1 MSVPLDRLYHYLA
14 DVVNHDLIIYR
25 WTPHGS
31 RNLEHLAE
39 LLNYSFHQLVTHIPM
54 ICHDQEPL
62 NFDFHTIEDFER
74 TTDPPDHAEH
84 LHFRKLTNL
93 KNVYDRAIL
102 LHSEQGGTE
111 IEKFQQNGFIPAYYW
126 SHAVI
131 AQDWFRY
138 ARHDPVLEHHN
149 CTFDRDF
156 LIYNRA
162 WGGTREYRLLFAQ
175 LLIENN
181 MVSNALTSFA
191 ATDNG
196 QHYQTHVFANPEL
209 AIGRRDLHE
218 HLDANTHDSA
228 ASADYCNHDYAQTG
242 IEVVLET
249 LFDDTRWHLTEKS
262 LRPIACGK
270 PFMLAAAPG
279 SLQYLRNYGFQTFG
293 SLIDESYDQITHA
306 PTRLRAIIQEM
317 KRIADLNPN
326 TRHQL
331 YQQMHAI
338 AEQNKHHFFT
348 NLHQIVMSEYVKNI
362 NNAVAQAN
370 QYRHGEVCAA
380 HTVRWLN
387 NREQQHLYTAQ
398 ERSAIVAELAW
409 VTEWLDQNS
418 ADYHAMRNVNINI

>member
-14 DVVNHDLIIYR
+14 DCVNHDLIIYR

-31 RNLEHLAE
+31 RNLEHLTN
-39 LLNYSFHQLVTHIPM
+39 LIDYSFEKSVLGVPV

-62 NFDFHTIEDFER
+62 DYELHSIEDFEKMY
-74 TTDPPDHAEH
+74 DPPDHVGY
-84 LHFRKLTNL
+84 LHFRRLTDL

-111 IEKFQQNGFIPAYYW
+111 IEKFQQNRFITVYYW

-138 ARHDPVLEHHN
+138 AKHDPVLEHHGCN
-149 CTFDRDF
+149 FNQDF

-175 LLIENN
+175 LLVDNN
-181 MVSNALTSFA
+181 LVSRSLTSFA
-191 ATDNG
+191 AIDNG
-196 QHYQTHVFANPEL
+196 QNYQTHVFANPEL
-209 AIGRRDLHE
+209 TITRKDLHK
-218 HLDANTHDSA
+218 HLQPNTHDAA

-249 LFDDTRWHLTEKS
+249 LFDDARWHLTEKT

-270 PFMLAAAPG
+270 PFMLAATPG
-279 SLQYLRNYGFQTFG
+279 SLQYLRNQGFQTFG
-293 SLIDESYDQITHA
+293 DFIDESYDQITHA

-317 KRIADLNPN
+317 KRISELDPN
-326 TRHQL
+326 AKHQL

-338 AEQNKHHFFT
+338 AEKNKHHFFT
-348 NLHQIVMSEYVKNI
+348 HLHQQVMSEYVENMSR
-362 NNAVAQAN
+362 AVAEAN
-370 QYRHGEVCAA
+370 QYRHGEVCAE
-380 HTVRWLN
+380 HTVLWLN
-387 NREQQHLYTAQ
+387 NRQQQNQYTAQ
-398 ERSAIVAELAW
+398 ERSVIIAELAW
-409 VTEWLDQNS
+409 VTDWLDQNS

>member
-14 DVVNHDLIIYR
+14 DVVNHDLVIYR

-39 LLNYSFHQLVTHIPM
+39 LLNYSFHQSATHVPM

-62 NFDFHTIEDFER
+62 NFDFYTIKDFER
-74 TTDPPDHAEH
+74 ITDPPDHAEH
-84 LHFRKLTNL
+84 LHLRKLTNL

-102 LHSEQGGTE
+102 LHSEQGGIE
-111 IEKFQQNGFIPAYYW
+111 IEKFQQNGFIPVYFW

-138 ARHDPVLEHHN
+138 AEHDPVLDHHG

-175 LLIENN
+175 LLVENN
-181 MVSNALTSFA
+181 LMSNALTSFA
-191 ATDNG
+191 STDNG
-196 QHYQTHVFANPEL
+196 EHYQTHVFVNPEFS
-209 AIGRRDLHE
+209 ISQRDLHKYFQP
-218 HLDANTHDSA
+218 NTHDSA

-242 IEVVLET
+242 IEIVLET
-249 LFDDTRWHLTEKS
+249 LFDDTRWHLTEKT

-279 SLQYLRNYGFQTFG
+279 SLQYLKNYGFQTFG

-306 PTRLRAIIQEM
+306 PTRLRAIMQEM
-317 KRIADLNPN
+317 KRIAGLDLN

-331 YQQMHAI
+331 YQQMHVI
-338 AEQNKHHFFT
+338 AEQNKRHFFAH
-348 NLHQIVMSEYVKNI
+348 LQQQVMSEYIENI
-362 NNAVAQAN
+362 NKAVAQAN
-370 QYRHGEVCAA
+370 QHRHGEVCAA
-380 HTVRWLN
+380 YTVLWLN
-387 NREQQHLYTAQ
+387 NREQQNRYTTQ
-398 ERSAIVAELAW
+398 ERAAIVAELAW
-409 VTEWLDQNS
+409 VNQWLDQNS